1 MQRRQWLFIAAMIL
15 LVGLVMVRERAQPPS
30 HQPSYE
36 RETNQE
42 AQSNQ
47 PKGEARETFWQLTT
61 SNPDTFF
68 AFCVAAFTLVLALS
82 TAGLWVATSRIG
94 KRQSIDMTG
103 LINATTRTAEAAA
116 LQVEALR
123 PLHAVSEAQER
134 VMQEQAETMTAELA
148 STQLAATAARESA
161 ETATRALMLSQR
173 AWLRVRIVAHR
184 YPSLAFGA
192 NGVNWAVP

>member
-1 MQRRQWLFIAAMIL
+1 
-15 LVGLVMVRERAQPPS
+15 
-30 HQPSYE
+30 
-36 RETNQE
+36 
-42 AQSNQ
+42 
-47 PKGEARETFWQLTT
+47 
-61 SNPDTFF
+61 
-68 AFCVAAFTLVLALS
+68 
-82 TAGLWVATSRIG
+82 LWVATSRIG